1 VRLNIQIDRLVVDGI
16 DLQRNQ
22 RPVMQAAFESELA
35 RLLARDGLNQE
46 LSSGVALPS
55 LSAPAIEIP
64 NGARPHTIGEQIA
77 QAVYN
82 GIGQ

>member
-1 VRLNIQIDRLVVDGI
+1 MRINLQIDRLVLDGF

-22 RPVMQAAFESELA
+22 RPLMQAAFESELT
-35 RLLARDGLNQE
+35 RLLVRDGLNQE
-46 LSSGVALPS
+46 LSAGVALPS
-55 LSAPAIEIP
+55 LSAPAIEISKDAKP
-64 NGARPHTIGEQIA
+64 NVLGQQIA